1 MFDLYIA
8 NKNYSSWSLRPWV
21 LMKALEI
28 PFNERLMP
36 FEGGFG
42 ASHDTFI
49 HFSPSGLVP
58 CLVDKAVGDGVAVWD
73 SLAITEYLAEQHTNV
88 WPADKIARAWAR
100 SATAEMHSGF
110 GALRDECSMN
120 CGVRVE
126 LKAISGK
133 LSADIARL
141 DTLWQQGI
149 ERFGGPFLA
158 GEHFSAVDAFYAPV
172 AFRVQTFNLP
182 VSEAP
187 WAYVERLL
195 EMSAMQEWY
204 QAALKETWRE
214 PMHEVETLKCGT
226 LKADYRTSSST

>member
-21 LMKALEI
+21 LMKVLEI
-28 PFNERLMP
+28 PFNEHLMP

-58 CLVDKAVGDGVAVWD
+58 CLVDKAVDDGLAVWD
-73 SLAITEYLAEQHTNV
+73 SLAIIEYLAEQHASV
-88 WPADKIARAWAR
+88 WPSDKAARAWAR
-100 SATAEMHSGF
+100 AATAEMHSGF

-126 LKAISGK
+126 LNS
-133 LSADIARL
+133 LSAKLKADVTRL
-141 DTLWQQGI
+141 DALWQQGL

-158 GEHFSAVDAFYAPV
+158 GEHFPAVDAFYAPV
-172 AFRVQTFNLP
+172 AFRIQTFNLP
-182 VSEAP
+182 VSEQSQ
-187 WAYVERLL
+187 AYVERLL
-195 EMSAMQEWY
+195 ALPAMQAWY
-204 QAALKETWRE
+204 QAALEETWRE
-214 PMHEVETLKCGT
+214 PMHEDETLKNGT
-226 LKADYRTSSST
+226 LNADYRHA